1 MITIINIVTL
11 CYYTKILYTIV
22 FPTLHSILVIHLLL
36 TGNLYLNVPR
46 LFSSGNHLF
55 VLCIHDSASISCL
68 FICFLHSTY
77 K

>member
-46 LFSSGNHLF
+46 LS
-55 VLCIHDSASISCL
+55 VLLRQPPVCPL
-68 FICFLHSTY
+68 Y
-77 K
+77 P